1 MKQKGATWLCTWWA
15 GYFWNEYTATSRVEP
30 IFAHVNMHG
39 FGWKF
44 LAPSSSCARNSAMKI
59 AERSSLR
66 ILPNPNTIISHTWP
80 RHSTWSSTGPAGH
93 VQSPSVSKMEA
104 SKFPRSSV
112 GECAVLL
119 IAGLCISTLSQT
131 PCPSEETLNRDPPY
145 LVLYARGSK
154 RHHPGGKGVTC
165 VWTLILG

>member
-1 MKQKGATWLCTWWA
+1 MIA

-59 AERSSLR
+59 AERSSLK

-93 VQSPSVSKMEA
+93 VLSPSVEA
-104 SKFPRSSV
+104 SKFPRSRIDSRPVYPEMPVRWRPPGDLPWVPGSV
-112 GECAVLL
+112 PEVTVRQFRGLYDATYRYQFSLTNVCYMKNLECYDDQ
-119 IAGLCISTLSQT
+119 C
-131 PCPSEETLNRDPPY
+131 
-145 LVLYARGSK
+145 
-154 RHHPGGKGVTC
+154 
-165 VWTLILG
+165 